1 MASCLALMARPM
13 PDQPAPLAANVLA
26 LLHAAVDR
34 LALEEQQALTLLLE
48 TAARN
53 PRCGHLVVLCPDGLG
68 CFACLAA
75 AGELP

>member
-1 MASCLALMARPM
+1 MQLVM
-13 PDQPAPLAANVLA
+13 PDQSTTLAANVQGV
-26 LLHAAVDR
+26 LHAAVD
-34 LALEEQQALTLLLE
+34 ALSPEEQQALTLLLE

-53 PRCGHLVVLCPDGLG
+53 PRCGHLFVLCPDGLG